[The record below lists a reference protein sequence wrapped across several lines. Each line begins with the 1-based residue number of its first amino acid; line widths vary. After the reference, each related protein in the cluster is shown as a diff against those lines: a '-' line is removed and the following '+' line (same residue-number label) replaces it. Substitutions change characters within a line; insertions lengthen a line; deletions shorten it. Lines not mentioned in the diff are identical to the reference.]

1 MMNNALNPDVLT
13 TPRKPGMLKSIRT
26 FLDMIKFSHSIF
38 AMPFA
43 LIATFLAARDIHLVW
58 PGWIRLGLIVLC
70 MVLART
76 FAMTFNRLVDRDFD
90 SRNPRAMRRP
100 SVTGEVSVTFMIATL
115 VVCGLLFIAT
125 TLLFDLILGNIY
137 PVALSVPVLIWIA
150 LYSFTKRFT
159 WLCHLFLGSSLCL
172 APISAWIAIVP
183 PHGPVLGVQVLLL
196 AGAVLFWLPG
206 FDILYALQ
214 DVDIDRKEK
223 LFSLPATFGVAES
236 LWISRAC
243 HLIVILLLLAFGLGV
258 GGGLSLGPVYW
269 FGFAAVVL
277 LLVIEQSLVKAND
290 ISRVNL
296 AFMTM
301 NGLVGL
307 IFGLTT
313 IAAILLYR

>member
-1 MMNNALNPDVLT
+1 MMTDLNAVVPQD
-13 TPRKPGMLKSIRT
+13 RPGVVKRFGT
-26 FLDMIKFSHSIF
+26 FLEMIKFSHSIF

-43 LIATFLAARDIHLVW
+43 LIAAFLAARAIDLVW
-58 PGWIRLGLIVLC
+58 PGWVRLGLIVLC

-100 SVTGEVSVTFMIATL
+100 SVTGEVSAAFMIGTL
-115 VVCGLLFIAT
+115 LICGILFIGV
-125 TLLFDLILGNIY
+125 TLLFDLVLGNVY
-137 PVALSVPVLIWIA
+137 PVVLAVPVLGWIA
-150 LYSFTKRFT
+150 LYSLTKRFT
-159 WLCHLFLGSSLCL
+159 WLCHFFLGSSLCL

-183 PHGPVLGVQVLLL
+183 PHGPVVGVQVLLL

-214 DVDIDRKEK
+214 DVEIDRKEK
-223 LFSLPATFGVAES
+223 LFSLPARFGVAES

-243 HLIVILLLLAFGLGV
+243 HFLVLVLLLAFGLGV
-258 GGGLSLGPVYW
+258 GGGLSLGPIYW
-269 FGFAAVVL
+269 CGFVAVVL
-277 LLVIEQSLVKAND
+277 LLVIEQSLVKPDD
-290 ISRVNL
+290 ISKVNL

-313 IAAILLYR
+313 IAAITLHG

>member
-1 MMNNALNPDVLT
+1 MMTDSNAVVPQD
-13 TPRKPGMLKSIRT
+13 RPGVVKRFGT
-26 FLDMIKFSHSIF
+26 FLEMIKFSHSIF

-43 LIATFLAARDIHLVW
+43 LIAAFLAARAIDLVW

-90 SRNPRAMRRP
+90 GRNPRAMRRP
-100 SVTGEVSVTFMIATL
+100 SVTGEVSRAFMIGTL
-115 VVCGLLFIAT
+115 VICGILFIGA
-125 TLLFDLILGNIY
+125 TLLFDLILGNVY
-137 PVALSVPVLIWIA
+137 PVVLAVPVLGWIA

-159 WLCHLFLGSSLCL
+159 WLCHFFLGSSLCL

-183 PHGPVLGVQVLLL
+183 PHGPVVGVQVLLL

-214 DVDIDRKEK
+214 DMEIDRKEK
-223 LFSLPATFGVAES
+223 LFSLPARFGVAES

-243 HLIVILLLLAFGLGV
+243 HFLVIVLLLAFGLGI
-258 GGGLSLGPVYW
+258 GGGLPLGPVYW
-269 FGFAAVVL
+269 LGFVIVVL
-277 LLVIEQSLVKAND
+277 LLVIEQSLVKPHD
-290 ISRVNL
+290 ISKVNL

-313 IAAILLYR
+313 IAAILLHQ

>member
-1 MMNNALNPDVLT
+1 MMTDSDAAVQQDRPGVLK
-13 TPRKPGMLKSIRT
+13 RIGT
-26 FLDMIKFSHSIF
+26 FLEMIKFSHSIF

-43 LIATFLAARDIHLVW
+43 LIAAFLAARAINLVW
-58 PGWIRLGLIVLC
+58 PGWIRLGLIILC

-100 SVTGEVSVTFMIATL
+100 SVTGEVSRAFMIGTL
-115 VVCGLLFIAT
+115 LICGLLFIGV
-125 TLLFDLILGNIY
+125 TLLFDLILGNVY
-137 PVALSVPVLIWIA
+137 PVVLAVPVLGWIG

-159 WLCHLFLGSSLCL
+159 WLCHFFLGSSLCL
-172 APISAWIAIVP
+172 APLSAWIAIVP
-183 PHGPVLGVQVLLL
+183 PHGPVLGAQVLPL

-214 DVDIDRKEK
+214 DVEIDRKEK
-223 LFSLPATFGVAES
+223 LFSLPARFGVAES

-243 HLIVILLLLAFGLGV
+243 HFLVIVLLLAFGLGV
-258 GGGLSLGPVYW
+258 GGGLPLGPIYW
-269 FGFAAVVL
+269 LGFAAVVL
-277 LLVIEQSLVKAND
+277 LLVIEQSLVKPND

-296 AFMTM
+296 AFMTL

>member
-1 MMNNALNPDVLT
+1 MNPT
-13 TPRKPGMLKSIRT
+13 TISNIQPQTGRVGMWRHFRT
-26 FLDMIKFSHSIF
+26 FLDLIKFSHSIF
-38 AMPFA
+38 AIPFA
-43 LIATFLAARDIHLVW
+43 LIATFLAARAIHLVW

-70 MVLART
+70 MILART

-100 SVTGEVSVTFMIATL
+100 SVTGEISVGYMTL
-115 VVCGLLFIAT
+115 ILVICGVLFIAAT
-125 TLLFDLILGNIY
+125 GLFDLLLGNIY
-137 PVALSVPVLIWIA
+137 PLLLALPVLFWIA
-150 LYSFTKRFT
+150 GYSFTKRFT
-159 WLCHLFLGSSLCL
+159 WLCHFVLGGSLAL
-172 APISAWIAIVP
+172 APLSAWIAIVP
-183 PHGPVLGVQVLLL
+183 PHGPVISVQVLVL

-243 HLIVILLLLAFGLGV
+243 HAMVLLLLLVFGLGC
-258 GGGLSLGPVYW
+258 GGGLRLGILYW
-269 FGFAAVVL
+269 CGFVAVAL
-277 LLVIEQSLVKAND
+277 LLFIEQSLVKPHD
-290 ISRVNL
+290 ISKVNL

-307 IFGLTT
+307 IFGGTT
-313 IAAILLYR
+313 IAALVLR

>member
-1 MMNNALNPDVLT
+1 MMTDLNAVVPQD
-13 TPRKPGMLKSIRT
+13 RPGVVKRFGT
-26 FLDMIKFSHSIF
+26 FLEMIKFSHSIF

-43 LIATFLAARDIHLVW
+43 LIAAFLAARAIDLVW
-58 PGWIRLGLIVLC
+58 PGWVRLGLIVLC

-100 SVTGEVSVTFMIATL
+100 SVTGEVSAAFMIGTL
-115 VVCGLLFIAT
+115 LICGILFIGVT
-125 TLLFDLILGNIY
+125 PLFDLVLGNVY
-137 PVALSVPVLIWIA
+137 PVVLAVPVLGWIA
-150 LYSFTKRFT
+150 LYSLTKRFT
-159 WLCHLFLGSSLCL
+159 WLCHFFLGSSLCL

-183 PHGPVLGVQVLLL
+183 PHGPVVGVQVLLL

-214 DVDIDRKEK
+214 DVEIDRKEK
-223 LFSLPATFGVAES
+223 LFSLPARFGVAES

-243 HLIVILLLLAFGLGV
+243 HFLVLVLLLAFGLGV
-258 GGGLSLGPVYW
+258 GGGLSLGPIYW
-269 FGFAAVVL
+269 CGFVAVVL
-277 LLVIEQSLVKAND
+277 LLVIEQSLVKPDD
-290 ISRVNL
+290 ISKVNL

-313 IAAILLYR
+313 IAAITLHG

>member
-1 MMNNALNPDVLT
+1 MNTVINSEILPQPHKL
-13 TPRKPGMLKSIRT
+13 GMLKRIQT

-43 LIATFLAARDIHLVW
+43 LIATFLAAREIHLAW
-58 PGWIRLGLIVLC
+58 PGWMRLALIVLC
-70 MVLART
+70 MILART

-100 SVTGEVSVTFMIATL
+100 SVTGEISVSFMIATL
-115 VVCGLLFIAT
+115 ILCGLLFIGT
-125 TLLFDLILGNIY
+125 TWMFYQILGNIY
-137 PVALSVPVLIWIA
+137 PTALAVPVLFWIA

-159 WLCHLFLGSSLCL
+159 WLCHFFLGSSLCL
-172 APISAWIAIVP
+172 APLSAWIAIVP
-183 PHGPVLGVQVLLL
+183 PHGPVISVQVLLL

-214 DVDIDRKEK
+214 DIDMDRREK
-223 LFSLPATFGVAES
+223 LFSLPAAFGVARS

-243 HLIVILLLLAFGLGV
+243 HMIVILLLLAFGLGV
-258 GGGLSLGPVYW
+258 GGGLRLGSVYW
-269 FGFAAVVL
+269 FGFVAVVV
-277 LLVIEQSLVKAND
+277 LLVIEQSLVKPHD
-290 ISRVNL
+290 VSRVNL

-307 IFGLTT
+307 IFGVGT
-313 IAAILLYR
+313 IIAILLHR

>member
-1 MMNNALNPDVLT
+1 MMTDLNAVVPQN
-13 TPRKPGMLKSIRT
+13 KPGVVKRLGT
-26 FLDMIKFSHSIF
+26 FLEMIKFSHSIF

-43 LIATFLAARDIHLVW
+43 LIAAFLAARVIDLVW
-58 PGWIRLGLIVLC
+58 PGWIRLGLIVVC

-100 SVTGEVSVTFMIATL
+100 SVTGEVSRAFMIGTL
-115 VVCGLLFIAT
+115 VICGILFIGA
-125 TLLFDLILGNIY
+125 TLLFDLILGNVY
-137 PVALSVPVLIWIA
+137 PVVLAVPVLGWIA

-159 WLCHLFLGSSLCL
+159 WLCHFFLGSSLCL

-183 PHGPVLGVQVLLL
+183 PHGPVVGVQVLLL

-214 DVDIDRKEK
+214 DVEIDRKEK
-223 LFSLPATFGVAES
+223 LFSLPTRFGVAES

-243 HLIVILLLLAFGLGV
+243 HFLVIVLLLAFGLGV
-258 GGGLSLGPVYW
+258 GGGLPLGPVYW
-269 FGFAAVVL
+269 LGFVIVVL
-277 LLVIEQSLVKAND
+277 LLVIEQSLVKPHD
-290 ISRVNL
+290 ISKVNL

-313 IAAILLYR
+313 IAAILLHQ

>member
-1 MMNNALNPDVLT
+1 MMTDADAAMPQSR
-13 TPRKPGMLKSIRT
+13 PAMLKRFGT
-26 FLDMIKFSHSIF
+26 FLEMIKFSHSIF

-43 LIATFLAARDIHLVW
+43 LIAAFLAARAIGLVW

-100 SVTGEVSVTFMIATL
+100 SVTGEVSAPFMIGTL
-115 VVCGLLFIAT
+115 LICGLLFIGA
-125 TLLFDLILGNIY
+125 TLLFDLVLGNIY
-137 PVALSVPVLIWIA
+137 PVVLAVPVLGWIA
-150 LYSFTKRFT
+150 LYSLTKRFT
-159 WLCHLFLGSSLCL
+159 WLCHFFLGSSLCL

-196 AGAVLFWLPG
+196 AAAVLFWLPG

-223 LFSLPATFGVAES
+223 LFSLPARFGVAES

-243 HLIVILLLLAFGLGV
+243 HFLVIVLLLAFGLGV
-258 GGGLSLGPVYW
+258 GGGLAMGPVYW
-269 FGFAAVVL
+269 CGFAAVVL
-277 LLVIEQSLVKAND
+277 LLVIEQSLVKPND
-290 ISRVNL
+290 ISKVNL

-313 IAAILLYR
+313 IVAILLYR

>member
-1 MMNNALNPDVLT
+1 MMTDLNAVVPQD
-13 TPRKPGMLKSIRT
+13 RPGVVKRFGT
-26 FLDMIKFSHSIF
+26 FLEMIKFSHSIF

-43 LIATFLAARDIHLVW
+43 LIAAFLAARAIDLVW

-100 SVTGEVSVTFMIATL
+100 SVTGEVSRAFMIGTL
-115 VVCGLLFIAT
+115 VICGILFIGA
-125 TLLFDLILGNIY
+125 TLLFDLILGNVY
-137 PVALSVPVLIWIA
+137 PVVLAVPVLGWIA

-159 WLCHLFLGSSLCL
+159 WLCHFFLGSSLCL

-183 PHGPVLGVQVLLL
+183 PHGPVVGVQVLLL

-214 DVDIDRKEK
+214 DVEIDRKEK
-223 LFSLPATFGVAES
+223 LFSLPARFGVAES

-243 HLIVILLLLAFGLGV
+243 HFLVIVLLLAFGLGI
-258 GGGLSLGPVYW
+258 GGGLPLGPVYW
-269 FGFAAVVL
+269 LGFVIVVL
-277 LLVIEQSLVKAND
+277 LLVIEQSLVKPHD
-290 ISRVNL
+290 ISKVNL

-313 IAAILLYR
+313 IAAILLHQ

>member
-1 MMNNALNPDVLT
+1 MNNALNPDVLT
-13 TPRKPGMLKSIRT
+13 PAQKPGMLKSIRT

-43 LIATFLAARDIHLVW
+43 LIATFLAARAIHLVW

-100 SVTGEVSVTFMIATL
+100 SVTGEVSVHFMIITL
-115 VVCGLLFIAT
+115 IVCGLLFAGA
-125 TLLFDLILGNIY
+125 TLLFYLLLNNVY
-137 PVALSVPVLIWIA
+137 PVILAGPVLLWIA

-159 WLCHLFLGSSLCL
+159 WLCHFFLGSSLCL
-172 APISAWIAIVP
+172 APISAWIAVVP

-223 LFSLPATFGVAES
+223 LFSLPARFGIAES

-243 HLIVILLLLAFGLGV
+243 HLMVILLLLAFGLGL
-258 GGGLSLGPVYW
+258 GGGLPMGLIYW
-269 FGFAAVVL
+269 IGFAAVVL
-277 LLVIEQSLVKAND
+277 LLVIEQSLVRAND

-313 IAAILLYR
+313 ITAILLYH